1 MAGLTID
8 EMRLSPNAK
17 RAAQLVLKA
26 HPDARFTS
34 GRRDVMDQ
42 ARVMAQN
49 VVRYGPTWLRD
60 TYKDQR
66 MVTLLMTYTEE
77 HREQASSPKRLAVG
91 FYEQLQEHYAGQL
104 SKFPHLRGDAFDIAW
119 PMLPDG
125 LIDRITGDAI
135 CRTIETLPVELGLQL
150 LLKREGKLD
159 VIHAQFNHHPQPT
172 EV

>member
-17 RAAQLVLKA
+17 KAAQLVLKA

-49 VVRYGPTWLRD
+49 VVRYGPTWLKD

-66 MVTLLMTYTEE
+66 MVALLMTYTEE
-77 HREQASSPKRLAVG
+77 NREKASSAKLLATG
-91 FYEQLQEHYAGQL
+91 FYETLQEHFAGQL
-104 SKFPHLRGDAFDIAW
+104 TKFPHVRGDAFDIAW
-119 PMLPDG
+119 PMLANG
-125 LIDRITGDAI
+125 LIDRLNGDAI
-135 CRTIETLPVELGLQL
+135 CKTIEMLPVELGLQL
-150 LLKREGKLD
+150 ILRREGRLD
-159 VIHAQFNHHPQPT
+159 VIHAQFNHHAQSV